1 MPRSNRPRRRT
12 ATASRKWAQGAEL
25 DLDRARAGIPERQS
39 APDGEWNVRRITPGS
54 AAKDYTCPGCGQMIR
69 PGVEHLVAWRQ
80 DSLFGAETALAE
92 RRHWHPH
99 CWKTRSFR
107 YR

>member
-1 MPRSNRPRRRT
+1 M
-12 ATASRKWAQGAEL
+12 
-25 DLDRARAGIPERQS
+25 
-39 APDGEWNVRRITPGS
+39 RRITPGS

-92 RRHWHPH
+92 RFIP
-99 CWKTRSFR
+99 K
-107 YR
+107 